1 VVIASCLFSQ
11 TKEVPFT
18 LDDRDRLIKLEVE
31 LGALNSRVDQLDK
44 NLNGRIDE
52 LGNRLDGRI
61 DELGNRLNGR
71 IDELG
76 NRVDGRFVEVNKR
89 IDRLEDTFSS
99 LFMWGF
105 GMMLTAIFGL
115 FGFILYDR
123 RTTIAPVRREH
134 DKFLKVLREYG
145 MSDEIMK
152 ELLKK
157 AALW

>member
-1 VVIASCLFSQ
+1 MKNLILSFLFVVIASSLFSQ
-11 TKEVPFT
+11 TKEVSFT

-31 LGALNSRVDQLDK
+31 LGALNFRVDQLDK

-61 DELGNRLNGR
+61 DELNNRM
-71 IDELG
+71 
-76 NRVDGRFVEVNKR
+76 DGRFEEVNKR
-89 IDRLEDTFSS
+89 IDRLEDTFTS

-145 MSDEIMK
+145 MNDEIMK

>member
-1 VVIASCLFSQ
+1 MKNLILTFLFSCLSLSVFTQ
-11 TKEVPFT
+11 INEVPFT
-18 LDDRDRLIKLEVE
+18 LEDRDRLIKLEVE
-31 LGALNSRVDQLDK
+31 VSALNARVDQLDK

-61 DELGNRLNGR
+61 DELN
-71 IDELG
+71 
-76 NRVDGRFVEVNKR
+76 NRVDGRFDEVNKR
-89 IDRLEDTFSS
+89 IDRLEDTFTS

-134 DKFLKVLREYG
+134 DKFLKVLRDYG
-145 MSDEIMK
+145 LSDEKMR

>member
-1 VVIASCLFSQ
+1 MKNLLLLFVFALIAVSLHAQ
-11 TKEVPFT
+11 QKEVPFT
-18 LDDRDRLIKLEVE
+18 LADRDRLIKLEVE
-31 LGALNSRVDQLDK
+31 VSALNSRVDQLNK
-44 NLNGRIDE
+44 SLNGRIDE
-52 LGNRLDGRI
+52 LGKTMNGHI
-61 DELGNRLNGR
+61 D
-71 IDELG
+71 
-76 NRVDGRFVEVNKR
+76 EVNKNLSDRIDNVNIR
-89 IDRLEDTFSS
+89 IDRLEDTFTR

-145 MSDEIMK
+145 MNDEKMK
-152 ELLKK
+152 ELLQK